1 MAGEAVTFTEKRMFG
16 GLAIMV
22 NGHMCFGIEGQNLMV
37 RVGADQYEQA
47 LSQTHTRPMDF
58 TGRAMRGYVYVE
70 PAGYRTKAQ
79 LKAWIRRSLRFVLS
93 LPPKSVVVGL
103 KQSR

>member
-1 MAGEAVTFTEKRMFG
+1 
-16 GLAIMV
+16 MV

-47 LSQTHTRPMDF
+47 LSQAHARPMDF

-70 PAGYRTKAQ
+70 PTGFRTKAQ

-93 LPPKSVVVGL
+93 LPPK
-103 KQSR
+103 